1 MNIFMHI
8 DVNNAFLSWTA
19 VDLLKKGYKIDIRNI
34 EAVIGGDEQQR
45 HGIVLAKSI
54 VAKQKGVKSAETIRE
69 AKRKC
74 NNLQIFRPDYKLY
87 SYMSNSFF
95 ELIKKYTPDI
105 EKLSIDECFIDY
117 TKVKNLYGDPIKFA
131 YKLKDEIKRTLGF
144 TVNIG
149 IANNKLCAKM
159 ASDFKKPD
167 RVHTLF
173 YEEVETKMYPLP
185 IEDLY
190 GVGKSTS
197 KKLRELKINT
207 IGDLAHA
214 DSNFLYKYFKNQT
227 VKLIESAK
235 GIDNS
240 VIVTK
245 RKDTEAISRSTTI
258 SYNLTSLDQINKYLY
273 PLVEDVCIQLRRKNK
288 YASLVGVM
296 LKDNNFKTYSHQ
308 RKLKN
313 PTSNTDE
320 IYKTACEL
328 VKELY
333 NDDRIRLVGIA
344 LGKFSSSSNY
354 QMSLF
359 EDIKKIDNNNE
370 LDKVVDKLKNIYGNN
385 IIKKASEIK
394 KD

>member
-1 MNIFMHI
+1 MEF
-8 DVNNAFLSWTA
+8 
-19 VDLLKKGYKIDIRNI
+19 
-34 EAVIGGDEQQR
+34 Q
-45 HGIVLAKSI
+45 
-54 VAKQKGVKSAETIRE
+54 
-69 AKRKC
+69 
-74 NNLQIFRPDYKLY
+74 NL
-87 SYMSNSFF
+87 
-95 ELIKKYTPDI
+95 I
-105 EKLSIDECFIDY
+105 EKRRSVRKYAERN
-117 TKVKNLYGDPIKFA
+117 TVT
-131 YKLKDEIKRTLGF
+131 KDEILSMIKAAQEAPSWKNSQTGRYYCIMDEKNVEQFRRECLPEMNAGKCENAVLLVSTFVHNRAGFQKDGTADNELGNGWGCYDLGLQNENLILKAEELGYGTLIMGIRDVDKIRVF
-144 TVNIG
+144 CSVPETETVVAV
-149 IANNKLCAKM
+149 IAVGV
-159 ASDFKKPD
+159 PG
-167 RVHTLF
+167 
-173 YEEVETKMYPLP
+173 EEPGRP
-185 IEDLY
+185 
-190 GVGKSTS
+190 
-197 KKLRELKINT
+197 
-207 IGDLAHA
+207 
-214 DSNFLYKYFKNQT
+214 
-227 VKLIESAK
+227 
-235 GIDNS
+235 
-240 VIVTK
+240 K